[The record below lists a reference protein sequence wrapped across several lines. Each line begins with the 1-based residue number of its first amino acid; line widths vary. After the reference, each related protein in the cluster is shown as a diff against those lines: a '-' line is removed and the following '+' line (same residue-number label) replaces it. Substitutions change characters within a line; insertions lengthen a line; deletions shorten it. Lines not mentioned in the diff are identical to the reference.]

1 MSLKRLKPQNK
12 RGYYM
17 YNLTLI
23 TNILR
28 ILDEKG
34 MTKSELAK
42 KAGVSIAFFTDLT
55 NDKANPS
62 LGIIEAIAEALE
74 TPLPMLLDSSD
85 LELSDLE
92 VLAKRKPGK
101 LPKGFVWKGGVLS
114 EYEAYQVDQWDKK
127 NRTFLTKE
135 ARKNRPKS
143 KQ

>member
-1 MSLKRLKPQNK
+1 
-12 RGYYM
+12 M
-17 YNLTLI
+17 YNLILI

-62 LGIIEAIAEALE
+62 LRIIEAIAEALE

-85 LELSDLE
+85 MKLTDLE
-92 VLAKRKPGK
+92 MLAKRKPGK

-127 NRTFLTKE
+127 NRTFLSKETK
-135 ARKNRPKS
+135 KNKI
-143 KQ
+143 KAKAKNQ

>member
-1 MSLKRLKPQNK
+1 
-12 RGYYM
+12 M
-17 YNLTLI
+17 YNLILI

-28 ILDEKG
+28 IIDDKG
-34 MTKSELAK
+34 VTKTELAK

-62 LGIIEAIAEALE
+62 LRIIEAIAEALE

-85 LELSDLE
+85 MDLTDLE
-92 VLAKRKPGK
+92 ALAKRKPGR

-127 NRTFLTKE
+127 NRGLLSKQT
-135 ARKNRPKS
+135 RKNRNHK
-143 KQ
+143 K